1 MRQTVGERCSS
12 QARANLPGGGAQVRG
27 DVLQDLEL
35 EGTEPS
41 RRPEGHE
48 GDALSGA
55 PVHQAVVR
63 SVGGCAD
70 ADAPLL
76 TELSRDGRAGVVELA
91 RSTGWS
97 QARVS
102 ARLEQ
107 LLAEHAVYVAVDL
120 AYDRFGF
127 HATAYLWL
135 TVAPGHLHAT
145 GETLSRHPA
154 TTFAASVTGAANL
167 LVTVTCRNV
176 DDLYMYVTGVVGA
189 IPHVVQVDVVPVLHR
204 LKPAGTRLQDG
215 RLAATSRTGP

>member
-1 MRQTVGERCSS
+1 MHMHLGADAKWRAFDGPLTAPALGEVRCT
-12 QARANLPGGGAQVRG
+12 ADPGTHRG
-27 DVLQDLEL
+27 
-35 EGTEPS
+35 
-41 RRPEGHE
+41 GHE
-48 GDALSGA
+48 RRGT
-55 PVHQAVVR
+55 
-63 SVGGCAD
+63 GGLVD

-107 LLAEHAVYVAVDL
+107 LLEEHAVYVAVDL

-145 GETLSRHPA
+145 GEALSRHPA

-167 LVTVTCRNV
+167 LVTVTCRTT

-204 LKPAGTRLQDG
+204 LKHAGTRLQDG
-215 RLAATSRTGP
+215 RLAAI